1 MNPIEDEAV
10 VAAVLKQYGDK
21 IKVVDVKIPG
31 FRTQE
36 GLTTWK
42 FMHMKSKEECEEI
55 EASEEKVSFFNT
67 YESFEDVPEDVK
79 FKNKTNKVIR
89 ETMFENYYSDEIK

>member
-1 MNPIEDEAV
+1 
-10 VAAVLKQYGDK
+10 
-21 IKVVDVKIPG
+21 
-31 FRTQE
+31 
-36 GLTTWK
+36 
-42 FMHMKSKEECEEI
+42 MKSKEECEEI

-89 ETMFENYYSDEIK
+89 ETMFENYYSDEIKQELKKCLRVMPHH